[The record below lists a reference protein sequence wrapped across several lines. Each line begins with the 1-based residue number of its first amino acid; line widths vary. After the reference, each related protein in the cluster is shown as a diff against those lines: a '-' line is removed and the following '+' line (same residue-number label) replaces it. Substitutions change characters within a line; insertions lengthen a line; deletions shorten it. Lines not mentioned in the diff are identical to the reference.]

1 MCAKE
6 NRANEPYM
14 QIWMPPQLNQLRWN
28 HFIISTLFAHT
39 NKLGDTRATAK
50 QTQTASLQ
58 WAHVFVHIKPVNFF
72 VVHCTQVG
80 FPIIRLCVC
89 FHRLHSHTVII
100 LMEKHTPLTICH
112 LLGLHSIPPQVNQ
125 SSATAQLYLWGAYE
139 HHANQT
145 KPNQTKWNV
154 CSTYLINFKLIFAM
168 LRPRT
173 SQPHNL
179 NWPLESRCVCNFI
192 SYLLMKLV
200 FHIPHRL
207 NFSKPKL
214 FHLDSP
220 GIFFFLY
227 PAGEFKSKCD
237 E

>member
-1 MCAKE
+1 
-6 NRANEPYM
+6 
-14 QIWMPPQLNQLRWN
+14 
-28 HFIISTLFAHT
+28 
-39 NKLGDTRATAK
+39 
-50 QTQTASLQ
+50 
-58 WAHVFVHIKPVNFF
+58 
-72 VVHCTQVG
+72 
-80 FPIIRLCVC
+80 
-89 FHRLHSHTVII
+89 
-100 LMEKHTPLTICH
+100 
-112 LLGLHSIPPQVNQ
+112 
-125 SSATAQLYLWGAYE
+125 
-139 HHANQT
+139 
-145 KPNQTKWNV
+145 
-154 CSTYLINFKLIFAM
+154 M

-200 FHIPHRL
+200 FHIPRRL